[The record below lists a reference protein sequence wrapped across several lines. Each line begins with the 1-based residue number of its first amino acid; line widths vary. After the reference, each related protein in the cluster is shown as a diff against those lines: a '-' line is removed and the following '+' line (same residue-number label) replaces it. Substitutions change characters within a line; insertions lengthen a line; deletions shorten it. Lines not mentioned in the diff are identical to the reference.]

1 MRSSSAPFS
10 VVGGRR
16 LPGQGQGVGR
26 KGVGPE
32 RRGRAS
38 HPKAYPRESSAD
50 LDRGMVQGRL
60 ADRLAEAAP
69 TSRLRGSTE
78 ALGGGAHLLV
88 AFSEQE
94 DEQGLR
100 EAVLDQRVVCLRGD
114 GSTHGE
120 TVSPCLGLF
129 GRFHRNCTKRGSSS
143 APTASLTG
151 IRRKKEPNRAYS
163 RPVRLFVRL
172 GRRCV
177 RDFSDSFSRQ

>member
-1 MRSSSAPFS
+1 MRSSYAPFS

-38 HPKAYPRESSAD
+38 HPKAYPREGSAD
-50 LDRGMVQGRL
+50 LGRGMVQGRV
-60 ADRLAEAAP
+60 ADRLAEAVP

-100 EAVLDQRVVCLRGD
+100 EAVLDQRAVCLRGD

-120 TVSPCLGLF
+120 TVSSCLGLF
-129 GRFHRNCTKRGSSS
+129 GPFWRSYTGQIYGRNF
-143 APTASLTG
+143 APTPFRTVSRREISRKLG
-151 IRRKKEPNRAYS
+151 FRLIR
-163 RPVRLFVRL
+163 
-172 GRRCV
+172 
-177 RDFSDSFSRQ
+177 FSETH